1 MKLDNISIRI
11 SSLNNVDQGI
21 IIKEARKA
29 KGLTQT
35 QLAELINN
43 YVAAEPVDVKKV
55 SKWETGK
62 INKIE
67 PEYKEAIYNI
77 LDLNPSNFCT
87 YSLQLYDSEK
97 YIDYVEVQDAIEF
110 LDFVIN
116 KNTSPKIHILTVN
129 DFNNKSKEHLDYTKS
144 TIRENLYQFIKHK
157 ENLIETSR

>member
-1 MKLDNISIRI
+1 MLKRYLNGRLGKLI
-11 SSLNNVDQGI
+11 
-21 IIKEARKA
+21 
-29 KGLTQT
+29 
-35 QLAELINN
+35 
-43 YVAAEPVDVKKV
+43 
-55 SKWETGK
+55 
-62 INKIE
+62 KIE

-97 YIDYVEVQDAIEF
+97 YIDSVEVQDAIDF
-110 LDFVIN
+110 LDFVIS
-116 KNTSPKIHILTVN
+116 KNTSQKFNIPTVN

>member
-55 SKWETGK
+55 S
-62 INKIE
+62 
-67 PEYKEAIYNI
+67 NI
-77 LDLNPSNFCT
+77 
-87 YSLQLYDSEK
+87 
-97 YIDYVEVQDAIEF
+97 I
-110 LDFVIN
+110 
-116 KNTSPKIHILTVN
+116 PKKDIL
-129 DFNNKSKEHLDYTKS
+129 
-144 TIRENLYQFIKHK
+144 
-157 ENLIETSR
+157 